1 LNACSN
7 NAQQKG
13 LKLDQQLI
21 AKVERKRERLFSAS
35 GDDLEA
41 GRRRWLA
48 ETGQNFF
55 SLEGNKA
62 LFSSTCLGVIISKSR
77 FDSCCVYP
85 KQSPFSTALVVAV
98 QPPCEEYA
106 GTR

>member
-41 GRRRWLA
+41 GRRR
-48 ETGQNFF
+48 
-55 SLEGNKA
+55 
-62 LFSSTCLGVIISKSR
+62 
-77 FDSCCVYP
+77 
-85 KQSPFSTALVVAV
+85 
-98 QPPCEEYA
+98 
-106 GTR
+106 